1 MFVIE
6 TPRLRLREMNE
17 TDAEFFFEL
26 NNDPDVIQF
35 TGDDPFRSVLESR
48 DFIQN
53 YSEYQVHEMGRW
65 IVELKLN
72 QQRVGWC
79 GLKYHPDEQF
89 VDLGFR
95 FLKKEWNN
103 GYASEASE
111 GCIRWAKEKGIERL
125 VGRAMK
131 ENEASI
137 RVLSKL
143 GFQNWVDLHT
153 DLHDGVLGTLIL

>member
-26 NNDPDVIQF
+26 NSDPDVIRF
-35 TGDDPFRSVLESR
+35 TGDNPFRTVHEST

-53 YSEYQVHEMGRW
+53 YSDYQRFGMGRW

-72 QQRVGWC
+72 QQRLGWC

-95 FLKKEWNN
+95 FLKREWGK
-103 GYASEASE
+103 GYATEASE
-111 GCIRWAKEKGIERL
+111 GCILWAKEKGIKCL

-143 GFQNWVDLHT
+143 GFQSWVDLHT
-153 DLHDGVLGTLIL
+153 DLHDGVQGTLIL